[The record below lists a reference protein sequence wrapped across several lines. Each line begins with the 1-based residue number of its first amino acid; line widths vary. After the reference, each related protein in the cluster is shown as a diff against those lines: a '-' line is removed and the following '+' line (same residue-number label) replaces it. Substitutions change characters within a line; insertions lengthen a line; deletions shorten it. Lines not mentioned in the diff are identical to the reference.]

1 MIYLGNNIHLP
12 LSPENNLNPG
22 NEYFPPN
29 NEQNLNDVYY
39 QMETDRINKDFN
51 DSEENNCISHE
62 KPFIEPNDIFFPED
76 ITNKEEKIGQ
86 ENENIRKEG
95 ITERDINSNALQK
108 HQNLDYIHIK
118 TTTSQYDTINN
129 KKIIIK
135 NDLINK
141 KFEEKFPKEEFVMD
155 DFKEMQFLRKK
166 NDRRTF
172 AEIEKTKQSF
182 DPGPKQKKKIGRHKK
197 NSKEVYPTEEKIHGK
212 DGDDNIIRKLN
223 TFYLESIR
231 NWLNKS
237 FVDEKLNFLEEE
249 KNKKKMQNYFI
260 KLEPKIINN
269 NLKKEVRIE
278 ILDKTFRNIFYSH
291 SISKLFKKDK
301 ESSNKD
307 LIEKIYNENN
317 QPFVMYILGLTFYEG
332 LNYFNGQITD
342 EGVIEYFKKKYNFDE
357 EIILKFISHFEKFD
371 KFFDKIFEENE
382 GGDKNDLFKYLAET
396 SILSLNY
403 KESFLDK
410 SERKENKKNKND
422 KSDSD

>member
-1 MIYLGNNIHLP
+1 
-12 LSPENNLNPG
+12 
-22 NEYFPPN
+22 
-29 NEQNLNDVYY
+29 
-39 QMETDRINKDFN
+39 
-51 DSEENNCISHE
+51 
-62 KPFIEPNDIFFPED
+62 
-76 ITNKEEKIGQ
+76 
-86 ENENIRKEG
+86 
-95 ITERDINSNALQK
+95 
-108 HQNLDYIHIK
+108 
-118 TTTSQYDTINN
+118 
-129 KKIIIK
+129 
-135 NDLINK
+135 
-141 KFEEKFPKEEFVMD
+141 
-155 DFKEMQFLRKK
+155 
-166 NDRRTF
+166 
-172 AEIEKTKQSF
+172 
-182 DPGPKQKKKIGRHKK
+182 
-197 NSKEVYPTEEKIHGK
+197 
-212 DGDDNIIRKLN
+212 
-223 TFYLESIR
+223 
-231 NWLNKS
+231 
-237 FVDEKLNFLEEE
+237 
-249 KNKKKMQNYFI
+249 MQNYFI

-410 SERKENKKNKND
+410 SERKEN
-422 KSDSD
+422 